1 MKKLT
6 QIANLHTVDKGT
18 EHYEKHGYTEY
29 YDLYIPETGKF
40 TLLEIGIW
48 HGDSLRMWNEYNP
61 QLNIH
66 AIDINTDVYNYVSE
80 SENIKIYIGDQSN
93 EVFLN
98 SVLEKSGTPDFIID
112 DGSHNRLDIIN
123 SFKVLYDHLAE
134 GGYYFIE
141 DLHAGHAQVNDTY
154 NDIINVL
161 SDKPY
166 QNIEWLCDKKL
177 LVIHK

>member
-1 MKKLT
+1 MRRLT

-18 EHYEKHGYTEY
+18 EYYEKHGYTEQ
-29 YDLYIPETGKF
+29 YDLYIPETGEF

-66 AIDINTDVYNYVSE
+66 AIDIDTDVYNYVNE
-80 SENIKIYIGDQSN
+80 SDKIKIYIGNQSD

-98 SVLEKSGTPDFIID
+98 NVLKKSGTPDFIID
-112 DGSHNRLDIIN
+112 DGSHNRSDIVN
-123 SFKVLYDHLAE
+123 SFKVLYDCLAD

-141 DLHAGHAQVNDTY
+141 DLHAGHAQVDEMY
-154 NDIINVL
+154 KDIMSIL
-161 SDKPY
+161 SDKSY